1 VVFRRVRGILN
12 KITPEKFEKLIN
24 DILNIIGNG
33 SNTIFKGVILLIFEK
48 ALDEPK
54 YSSMYAQL
62 CRRLNENAPNLEP
75 PECKITTFK
84 RLLLSKCKDEF
95 ENRAAISSAYEK
107 RAGELTHDEE
117 EARYVAKRK
126 MLGNIKFIGELG
138 KLEMLHDSILHRCCE
153 QLLVGRRKQS
163 INDQTEDI
171 ECLAHLMKTCGRIL
185 DSAKARQLMDQY
197 FDRIKALINNPDL
210 PTRIKFLLQDVT
222 ELRNN
227 NWKPRKLATP
237 DGPRTIQQVREDAAR
252 DGCIY
257 MPQQD
262 SPPQK
267 QDPASNKLEEV
278 IFSKIRPKGM
288 EDIFGAPGDFGMNLG
303 MGPGVIGNDTSEFGG
318 GYSSNN
324 GYHDNGYHDNN
335 GYRGRNSGPGPSF
348 EEKFRENNTGYNNG
362 NDRDYKDNYKKR
374 DSFESK
380 FAERPDFGDRFTA
393 NRNKTHPANRGRGGR
408 GVDIERRTSP
418 QFDNMNRSQN
428 GHGGHDRGDM
438 RYDRSSASHQTVK
451 DLPPRFNKMSMG
463 TMNDLRDTPPLRPGA
478 NSMMLKPKTPFSL
491 PKSAM
496 AKPDGF
502 SSIPNPRNEKM
513 MMSNE
518 PAVIIQKSSSNNKKH
533 QEKKNQGPT
542 RDEVFGKVDS
552 MLAKL
557 FDTNSTNEAFTS
569 WKEAE
574 IPAKMVNNALIH
586 MLKRIAKNNDKAQRT
601 IALNLVDQMFGSE
614 LITGVQIKESFI
626 KILSNVDA
634 DSASVSEMSAWAVL
648 SDKLKLADVAEIT
661 EGGSTFPMFF
671 TLLQMMAASNKDVT
685 LRHVKEQN
693 IKLMDQLP
701 ADKRTE
707 EQLGNQLEK
716 LQLSF
721 LVPHLAIKADMWR
734 QLESNPDPT
743 AFLKWINDTIPE
755 SNRKEVEF
763 VSALIATIMKHI
775 CESTTLKNSSASV
788 DKEDTD
794 KERAKIEAFKNIL
807 SVHLASPEL
816 QLAAV
821 YALQVFAFSRSFP
834 KGLLLRW
841 FVALYEADVVDERVF
856 LKWKEDVNDTYP
868 GKGKA
873 LFQVNQWLTWLEEA
887 ESEEDDE
894 DEE

>member
-257 MPQQD
+257 LPQQD

-324 GYHDNGYHDNN
+324 GYHDNGYDNG

-348 EEKFRENNTGYNNG
+348 EEKFRENNSGYNG

-408 GVDIERRTSP
+408 GGDMERRTSP

-428 GHGGHDRGDM
+428 GAHAHDRGDL
-438 RYDRSSASHQTVK
+438 RHDRSSASHQTVK
-451 DLPPRFNKMSMG
+451 DLPPRFNRMTMS
-463 TMNDLRDTPPLRPGA
+463 TMNDLKDPPPLRPSA

-496 AKPDGF
+496 AKPD
-502 SSIPNPRNEKM
+502 SLNSIPNPRNEKM

-533 QEKKNQGPT
+533 QERKNQGPT
-542 RDEVFGKVDS
+542 RDEVFGKVDA
-552 MLAKL
+552 MLDKL
-557 FDTNSTNEAFTS
+557 YDTNSTNEAFTN

-614 LITGVQIKESFI
+614 LITGVQIKESFV
-626 KILSNVDA
+626 KILSNIDA

-648 SDKLKLADVAEIT
+648 SDKLKLSDVAEIT
-661 EGGSTFPMFF
+661 EGGSTYPMFF

-716 LQLSF
+716 LELSF

-743 AFLKWINDTIPE
+743 SFLKWINDTIPE
-755 SNRKEVEF
+755 KNRKEVEF

-775 CESTTLKNSSASV
+775 CESTTLKNSTASV

-794 KERAKIEAFKNIL
+794 KERSKIEDFKNLL
-807 SVHLASPEL
+807 SLHLANPEL

-834 KGLLLRW
+834 RGLLLRW
-841 FVALYEADVVDERVF
+841 FVALYEADIVDERVF

-887 ESEEDDE
+887 ESEEEDE